1 LAVVEAEGQN
11 QHNSNPVSVCP
22 RSLQPIQQVA
32 PPRRPLFRRSGAA
45 YYPKTNVLV
54 PIRSIAAKTIQPASK
69 CVRIT
74 LTPVA
79 PAQAL
84 HFSQAVIDHNVDR
97 AVPRIP

>member
-1 LAVVEAEGQN
+1 
-11 QHNSNPVSVCP
+11 VSSTGAGFSF
-22 RSLQPIQQVA
+22 SL
-32 PPRRPLFRRSGAA
+32 RL
-45 YYPKTNVLV
+45 NVLV
-54 PIRSIAAKTIQPASK
+54 PRRSVAAKSNQPVSK